1 MKLAVTVAVASL
13 LLATATARAQNTP
26 TKPFPPG
33 FMKNLAQQMVSQG
46 QKMRAGSVNGGESNS
61 GNMPPG
67 LNVVHAT
74 SCLALQADPV
84 NVIGCVFCQEGLYV
98 CILNPSAAA
107 SATAGAACANG
118 NFVGINVIDGQGD
131 ANEIISFPTK

>member
-1 MKLAVTVAVASL
+1 MKLKVTVAVASL
-13 LLATATARAQNTP
+13 LLATATARAQNIP

-46 QKMRAGSVNGGESNS
+46 QKIRAGSVNGGVSNS

-74 SCLALQADPV
+74 SCVASKPIQLMSWAAYSLRR
-84 NVIGCVFCQEGLYV
+84 GCS
-98 CILNPSAAA
+98 SA
-107 SATAGAACANG
+107 
-118 NFVGINVIDGQGD
+118 
-131 ANEIISFPTK
+131 P

>member
-13 LLATATARAQNTP
+13 LLATATARAQNIP
-26 TKPFPPG
+26 TKPFPPS

-46 QKMRAGSVNGGESNS
+46 QKMRAGSVNGGVSNS

-74 SCLALQADPV
+74 SCVALQADPV
-84 NVIGCVFCQEGLYV
+84 NVVGFIFSQEGLFV
-98 CILNPSAAA
+98 CALNPSPIAAA
-107 SATAGAACANG
+107 VAGAACANG
-118 NFVGINVIDGQGD
+118 NYVGINIYDDQGD
-131 ANEIISFPTK
+131 ANEIVSFPTK